1 MVTTQAIMV
10 INVSKNIVM
19 PLERGSSK
27 KTISKNISKLRHE
40 GRPRNQAIAIAFA
53 KAKKVKSQRTNSRS
67 RKT

>member
-1 MVTTQAIMV
+1 
-10 INVSKNIVM
+10 M

-53 KAKKVKSQRTNSRS
+53 KAKKKLNLKELILVAVKHRDDHGSIILSES
-67 RKT
+67 Y

>member
-1 MVTTQAIMV
+1 
-10 INVSKNIVM
+10 M

-40 GRPRNQAIAIAFA
+40 GRPQNQAIAIAFA
-53 KAKKVKSQRTNSRS
+53 KARKAKSQRTNSRS

>member
-1 MVTTQAIMV
+1 
-10 INVSKNIVM
+10 M